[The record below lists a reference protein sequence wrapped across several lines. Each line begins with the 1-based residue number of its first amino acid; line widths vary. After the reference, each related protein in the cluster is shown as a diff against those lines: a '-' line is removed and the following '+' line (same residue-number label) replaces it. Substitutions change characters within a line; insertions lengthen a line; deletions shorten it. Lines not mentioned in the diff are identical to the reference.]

1 MIAVI
6 QRVRQASVTVEG
18 QCIAMIRQGI
28 LALLGVAK
36 GDTDSD
42 VAYMIEK
49 IPRLRMF
56 SDAQGHMNQ
65 SLQDINGEL
74 LLVSQF
80 TLLAKTNKGR
90 RPSFEE
96 AAPPEE
102 ARLRYQN
109 VLEKLQA
116 SGIRVQSG
124 LFGEAM
130 LVSLENEGPVTLIL
144 DSRAKELVKKI
155 KTPVY

>member
-6 QRVRQASVTVEG
+6 QRVRQASVAAEG
-18 QCIAMIRQGI
+18 QCIARICQG
-28 LALLGVAK
+28 LLVLLGVAQ
-36 GDTDSD
+36 DDNDSD
-42 VAYMIEK
+42 AAYMIEK

-56 SDAQGHMNQ
+56 SDARGQMNK

-90 RPSFEE
+90 RPSFEK

-102 ARLRYQN
+102 ARLHYQN
-109 VLEKLQA
+109 IIEKLQA
-116 SGIRVQSG
+116 QGITVQSG
-124 LFGEAM
+124 LFGKTM

-144 DSRAKELVKKI
+144 DSRGKELVKKI
-155 KTPVY
+155 KTPV

>member
-6 QRVRQASVTVEG
+6 QRVRQASVTVES
-18 QCIAMIRQGI
+18 QCIAAIRQG
-28 LALLGVAK
+28 LLVLLGVAK

-42 VAYMIEK
+42 VAFMVEK

-56 SDAQGHMNQ
+56 SDARGHMNH

-90 RPSFEE
+90 RPSFEC
-96 AAPPEE
+96 AAPPKE
-102 ARLRYQN
+102 ARLRYQD

-116 SGIRVQSG
+116 LGLTVHSGH
-124 LFGEAM
+124 FGEAM
-130 LVSLENEGPVTLIL
+130 IVSLENEGPVTLIL
-144 DSRAKELVKKI
+144 DSQAKELVKKI